1 MNCRTNKISKKHVS
15 YLLNANSSHM
25 KAYHLNFSQRLPI
38 SLAQAWDFFS
48 SPMNLAKITPEE
60 MAFTVTSRLQPDQK
74 MYPGMI
80 ITYKV
85 SPVAGIK
92 LNWMTEITQVEE
104 HQYFID
110 EQRFGPYKFWHHQ
123 HHFKEIPGGV
133 EMNDILTYGLPM
145 GVFGNIAN
153 SIFVAA
159 KLQQIFNFRKQKVID
174 LFGDYTNTGT

>member
-1 MNCRTNKISKKHVS
+1 
-15 YLLNANSSHM
+15 M
-25 KAYHLNFSQRLPI
+25 KTFHLRFSQCLPI
-38 SLAQAWDFFS
+38 SVSEAWDFFS
-48 SPMNLAKITPEE
+48 SPLNLAKITPNE
-60 MAFTVTSRLQPDQK
+60 MAFTVTSPLRADEK

-85 SPVAGIK
+85 SPIAGLK
-92 LNWMTEITQVEE
+92 LNWMTEITQVKD

-145 GVFGNIAN
+145 GILGNIAN
-153 SIFVAA
+153 SIFVAD
-159 KLQQIFNFRKQKVID
+159 KLQQIFDFRKQKVEA
-174 LFGDYTNTGT
+174 LFGIYSRPEL